1 MNLDDHDLVV
11 VDIETT
17 GTNPFVHDALA
28 VALVPINP
36 KMPSFQVF
44 VRHKNLSWS
53 TFARSNFRKFED
65 QWRSEA
71 VPADEA
77 CFEIENYIE
86 NTLGRNQIT
95 LIGHNVGFDV
105 AFLRK
110 IAFQGSRDQL
120 KNISHRMIDT
130 HTLLSLLAIEGKIP
144 YSARTSDAALDYFK
158 INVDTQKRHTALYD
172 ATATRELFI
181 KTLEK
186 LSNENIKFN
195 DENTAGQS

>member
-1 MNLDDHDLVV
+1 MNLHDRDLVV

-36 KMPSFQVF
+36 NMPSFQVF
-44 VRHKNLSWS
+44 VRHNNLSWS
-53 TFARSNFRKFED
+53 TFAKSNFRKFED
-65 QWRSEA
+65 QWHREA

-86 NTLGRNQIT
+86 NILGRNQIT

-120 KNISHRMIDT
+120 RNISHRMIDT
-130 HTLLSLLAIEGKIP
+130 HTLLSLLAIEEKLP
-144 YSARTSDAALDYFK
+144 YSARTSDAAFDYFK
-158 INVDTQKRHTALYD
+158 INVDTHKRHTALYD

-186 LSNENIKFN
+186 LLNENPISFDDN
-195 DENTAGQS
+195 SDE